1 MLTQNEKEILLK
13 LLGDNYLINGGI
25 LYARTVPEH
34 LSAYLKVG
42 PHSGVSLP
50 LRYDL
55 ANVEDHAR
63 ILYCHV
69 LPILSPRMS
78 VFVITELQKNKDFYT
93 LPVVLNL
100 LGEKGTAQDGG
111 NQDGGNLVKE
121 VEKG

>member
-13 LLGDNYLINGGI
+13 LLGENYLINGEI
-25 LYARTVPEH
+25 LYSRIVPEH
-34 LSAYLKVG
+34 LKEYLKIG

-55 ANVEDHAR
+55 TNVEDHAK
-63 ILYCHV
+63 ILFCHV
-69 LPILSPRMS
+69 FPLLTR
-78 VFVITELQKNKDFYT
+78 FVRTEVLHLLQEYKDIDT

-100 LGEKGTAQDGG
+100 FWEKGTAPG
-111 NQDGGNLVKE
+111 GGNLVKE